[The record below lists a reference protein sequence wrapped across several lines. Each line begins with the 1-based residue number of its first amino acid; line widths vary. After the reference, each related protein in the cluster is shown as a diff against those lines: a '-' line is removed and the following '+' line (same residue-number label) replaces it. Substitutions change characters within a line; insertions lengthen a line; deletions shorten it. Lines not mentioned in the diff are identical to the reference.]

1 MNNAN
6 PIQQELEKL
15 DEQWEDFTSSK
26 LPLFT
31 GISPLMTFNSA

>member
-15 DEQWEDFTSSK
+15 DEQWEEFTSSE
-26 LPLFT
+26 LPLFRW
-31 GISPLMTFNSA
+31 IFLPMIFN